1 MQIALAMQE
10 GLAAAAAGNGEAA
23 AGEGEQAPPVSWIAK
38 QALRP
43 HTSEEGTAG
52 DWKLGTKA
60 SSSVQQE

>member
-10 GLAAAAAGNGEAA
+10 GLAMAGGA
-23 AGEGEQAPPVSWIAK
+23 EGEAPPVSWIAK
-38 QALRP
+38 AALRP

-60 SSSVQQE
+60 SSSIQQE